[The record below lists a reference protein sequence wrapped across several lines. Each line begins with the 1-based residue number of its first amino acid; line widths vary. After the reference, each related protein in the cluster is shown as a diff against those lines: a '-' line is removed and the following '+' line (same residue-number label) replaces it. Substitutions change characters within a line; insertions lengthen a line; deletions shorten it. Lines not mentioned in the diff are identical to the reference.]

1 MQTTLRINDDI
12 YREAKAMAARS
23 GLSLA
28 RFIEE
33 ALKERI
39 GRSQNGN
46 EVSVDDVSVDD
57 VAERNKI
64 LESLLLSTAHF
75 RVGPQPTR
83 EELNNSRLEAGR
95 FRARELRTE
104 VLSLTR

>member
-12 YREAKAMAARS
+12 YREAKAVAARS
-23 GLSLA
+23 GMTLT

-39 GRSQNGN
+39 VRTQNGCSS
-46 EVSVDDVSVDD
+46 SVDE
-57 VAERNKI
+57 VAERNRVM
-64 LESLLLSTAHF
+64 ESLLHSTAHF

-83 EELNNSRLEAGR
+83 EEMNER
-95 FRARELRTE
+95 
-104 VLSLTR
+104 

>member
-12 YREAKAMAARS
+12 YREAKAIAARS

-28 RFIEE
+28 LFIEE
-33 ALKERI
+33 VLKERI
-39 GRSQNGN
+39 GRSQNGT
-46 EVSVDDVSVDD
+46 EVSVDE

-83 EELNNSRLEAGR
+83 EEMNER
-95 FRARELRTE
+95 
-104 VLSLTR
+104 